1 MEENEELF
9 FGKQYDLQGE
19 MSIEN
24 CLKIFDEKQLQVEK
38 FQIMPKDNEW
48 ARVLS
53 DMDWIELR
61 MDQFNETLI

>member
-38 FQIMPKDNEW
+38 FQIMPKDNE
-48 ARVLS
+48 
-53 DMDWIELR
+53 
-61 MDQFNETLI
+61 